1 MAEEKW
7 VGEITK
13 EEAKSRVV
21 RRMTDEE
28 KEILKKI
35 NWNLWEIDD
44 GLGYFLMMALMFS
57 LIMGTMLLMHGYSEN
72 NFHEKAAG
80 IAFITAFLFAII
92 QMTGGERKNRIEKHA
107 FRLTQPKEG
116 TK

>member
-1 MAEEKW
+1 MK
-7 VGEITK
+7 K
-13 EEAKSRVV
+13 
-21 RRMTDEE
+21 EE
-28 KEILKKI
+28 KEILEKI

-80 IAFITAFLFAII
+80 MAFITAFLFAII
-92 QMTGGERKNRIEKHA
+92 QMTGGERKNRIRRSRY
-107 FRLTQPKEG
+107 RLTDLQGE

>member
-35 NWNLWEIDD
+35 NWNLWEIDET
-44 GLGYFLMMALMFS
+44 LGYFFGLAVSFVFVFGCFS
-57 LIMGTMLLMHGYSEN
+57 LAYAFVSEDYYHVVVGMGCLGAVCFSWGQA
-72 NFHEKAAG
+72 K
-80 IAFITAFLFAII
+80 
-92 QMTGGERKNRIEKHA
+92 ERKNRIEKHA

>member
-1 MAEEKW
+1 MK
-7 VGEITK
+7 K
-13 EEAKSRVV
+13 
-21 RRMTDEE
+21 EE
-28 KEILKKI
+28 KEILEKI

-80 IAFITAFLFAII
+80 IGRGKKKQNKTEQI
-92 QMTGGERKNRIEKHA
+92 QINR
-107 FRLTQPKEG
+107 FTR
-116 TK
+116 